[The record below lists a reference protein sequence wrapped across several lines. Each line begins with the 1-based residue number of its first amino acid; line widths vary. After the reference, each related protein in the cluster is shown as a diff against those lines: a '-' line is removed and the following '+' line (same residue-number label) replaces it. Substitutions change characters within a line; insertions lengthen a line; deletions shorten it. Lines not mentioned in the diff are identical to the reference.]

1 MISPVSHQVFAC
13 KTIIVIIKICKMSN
27 HLLNHIGDCSNSLTL
42 IAMIL
47 KFKDIRITADSY
59 NSVVVYSNDPGKRE
73 HILIYLHHCFKWFTD
88 SSFTSMAK
96 IDLFYLGHLCQ
107 Q

>member
-1 MISPVSHQVFAC
+1 
-13 KTIIVIIKICKMSN
+13 MSN
-27 HLLNHIGDCSNSLTL
+27 HLLNPIEYCSNSLTFV
-42 IAMIL
+42 AMIL
-47 KFKDIRITADSY
+47 KFKNIRTRTDSY

-96 IDLFYLGHLCQ
+96 IDLFYLGHLC
-107 Q
+107 